1 MSDDAPVDPAPAGPA
16 PDRDAPVVVAV
27 DGSAGSD
34 HALEWALT
42 AARLRNAR
50 LRIVH
55 VRQYAMPLADGP
67 HMPTI
72 DHRPDADPVVERVRG
87 ALERRADLPPLTVEI
102 VEGAPGRDIAPLGD
116 EAQLLVLGSRG
127 RGGFASLLLGSNG
140 LACAR
145 EAACPVVV
153 VRPDEELTAGA
164 EPCVVLGLDP
174 LSPHDDTIGFAFVEA
189 ALRGAVLRVV
199 CAYPGPVLVYTSTG
213 DFVTSAEAD
222 AATAARYTELA
233 GEQLAPFQ
241 ERNPQVSVEKEVL
254 PGDAAG
260 LLVDASRE
268 AELVVVGRHQSRMP
282 LGRLMGSV
290 TNAVLLHA
298 KGAVAVVPPEH
309 R

>member
-1 MSDDAPVDPAPAGPA
+1 MSDDAPAGP
-16 PDRDAPVVVAV
+16 PVVVAV

-42 AARLRNAR
+42 AARLRQAP
-50 LRIVH
+50 LRIAH

-67 HMPTI
+67 YMPTI
-72 DHRPDADPVVERVRG
+72 DHRPDTDPVVERVRRG
-87 ALERRADLPPLTVEI
+87 LVGRADLPPLTVEI
-102 VEGAPGRDIAPLGD
+102 VEGAPGHEVPRLGD

-127 RGGFASLLLGSNG
+127 RGGFTSLLLGSNG
-140 LACAR
+140 LASAR
-145 EAACPVVV
+145 DASCPVVV
-153 VRPDEELTAGA
+153 VRPGEEAGA
-164 EPCVVLGLDP
+164 GAGPCVVLGLDA
-174 LSPHDDTIGFAFVEA
+174 LTPHEETIGFAFAEA

-199 CAYPGPVLVYTSTG
+199 CAYPGPVLVYTATG

-222 AATAARYTELA
+222 VASAEQYTRLAA
-233 GEQLAPFQ
+233 EQLAPFR
-241 ERNPQVSVEKEVL
+241 ERYPAVRVEKEVL

-268 AELVVVGRHQSRMP
+268 AGLVVVGRHRRGRS

-298 KGAVAVVPPEH
+298 KGAVAVVPPE
-309 R
+309 RR

>member
-1 MSDDAPVDPAPAGPA
+1 MSAEAPVE
-16 PDRDAPVVVAV
+16 PVVVAV
-27 DGSAGSD
+27 DGSVGSD

-42 AARLRNAR
+42 AARMRNAP
-50 LRIVH
+50 LRVVH

-67 HMPTI
+67 YMPTV
-72 DHRPDADPVVERVRG
+72 DHRLDADPIIDRTRR
-87 ALERRADLPPLTVEI
+87 ALERRPELPSLDFDV
-102 VEGAPGRDIAPLGD
+102 VEGGPGRDVPRLGD
-116 EAQLLVLGSRG
+116 GAQLLVLGSRG
-127 RGGFASLLLGSNG
+127 RGGFASLLLGSKG
-140 LACAR
+140 LAAAR

-153 VRPDEELTAGA
+153 VRPGEEIKAGA
-164 EPCVVLGLDP
+164 EPCVVLGLDV
-174 LSPHDDTIGFAFVEA
+174 LNPHEDTIGFAFAEA
-189 ALRGAVLRVV
+189 ALRGAALRVV
-199 CAYPGPVLVYTSTG
+199 CAYPGPVLVYTATG

-222 AATAARYTELA
+222 AATSARYTELA

-241 ERNPQVSVEKEVL
+241 ERYPAVGVEKEVL

-260 LLVDASRE
+260 LLVEASRD

-298 KGAVAVVPPEH
+298 KGAVAVVPPEP

>member
-1 MSDDAPVDPAPAGPA
+1 MRDEAPVEAVAAVDG
-16 PDRDAPVVVAV
+16 PVVVAV

-42 AARLRNAR
+42 AARLRNAP
-50 LRIVH
+50 LRVVH

-67 HMPTI
+67 YMPTI
-72 DHRPDADPVVERVRG
+72 DHRPDADPVVDRVRA
-87 ALERRADLPPLTVEI
+87 ALEGRADLPPLTVEV
-102 VEGAPGRDIAPLGD
+102 VEGTAGRDIPRLGD
-116 EAQLLVLGSRG
+116 EARLLVLGSRG
-127 RGGFASLLLGSNG
+127 RGGFTSLLLGSNG

-145 EAACPVVV
+145 DAACPVVV
-153 VRPDEELTAGA
+153 VRPDEELTSGA
-164 EPCVVLGLDP
+164 QPCVVLGLDA
-174 LSPHDDTIGFAFVEA
+174 LSPHDDTIGFAFAEA
-189 ALRGAVLRVV
+189 ALRGAALRVV
-199 CAYPGPVLVYTSTG
+199 CAYPGPVLVYTATG

-222 AATAARYTELA
+222 AATAAHCTELA

-241 ERNPQVSVEKEVL
+241 ERYPKVRVEREVL

-260 LLVDASRE
+260 LLVEASRE
-268 AELVVVGRHQSRMP
+268 AELVVVGRHQHRKP

-298 KGAVAVVPPEH
+298 KGAVAVVPPEP

>member
-1 MSDDAPVDPAPAGPA
+1 MSGDAPVE
-16 PDRDAPVVVAV
+16 PVVVAV

-42 AARLRNAR
+42 AARLRGAP

-72 DHRPDADPVVERVRG
+72 DHRLDADPVIDRTRR
-87 ALERRADLPPLTVEI
+87 ALERRPELPPMAFDV
-102 VEGAPGRDIAPLGD
+102 VEGTPGRDLPRLG
-116 EAQLLVLGSRG
+116 EAAQLLVVGSRG

-153 VRPDEELTAGA
+153 VRPGEEITAGA

-174 LSPHDDTIGFAFVEA
+174 LSPHDDTIGFAFAEA

-199 CAYPGPVLVYTSTG
+199 CAYPGPVLVYTATG

-222 AATAARYTELA
+222 TATAAQYTERA
-233 GEQLAPFQ
+233 GEQLAPFE
-241 ERNPQVSVEKEVL
+241 ERYPGVNVEKEVL

-260 LLVDASRE
+260 LVVDASRD

-298 KGAVAVVPPEH
+298 RGAVAVVPPES

>member
-1 MSDDAPVDPAPAGPA
+1 MSGDAPVE
-16 PDRDAPVVVAV
+16 PVVVAV

-42 AARLRNAR
+42 AARLRGTP

-72 DHRPDADPVVERVRG
+72 DHRLDADPVIDRTRR
-87 ALERRADLPPLTVEI
+87 ALERRPELPPLDFAV
-102 VEGAPGRDIAPLGD
+102 VEGAPGRDVPRLGD
-116 EAQLLVLGSRG
+116 GARLLVLGSRG
-127 RGGFASLLLGSNG
+127 RGGFASLLLGSKG
-140 LACAR
+140 LASAR

-153 VRPDEELTAGA
+153 VRPGDELTAGT
-164 EPCVVLGLDP
+164 EPCVVLGLDA
-174 LSPHDDTIGFAFVEA
+174 LSPHDETIGFAFAEA
-189 ALRGAVLRVV
+189 ALRGVALRVV
-199 CAYPGPVLVYTSTG
+199 CAYPGPVLVYTATG

-222 AATAARYTELA
+222 AATSARYTELA

-241 ERNPQVSVEKEVL
+241 ERYPQVNVEKEIL
-254 PGDAAG
+254 PGDAAA
-260 LLVDASRE
+260 LLVEASRD
-268 AELVVVGRHQSRMP
+268 AELVVVGRHQTRMP

-298 KGAVAVVPPEH
+298 RGAVAVVPLES

>member
-1 MSDDAPVDPAPAGPA
+1 MSDDAPVEPAAA
-16 PDRDAPVVVAV
+16 FDEPVVVAV

-42 AARLRNAR
+42 AARLRNAP

-55 VRQYAMPLADGP
+55 VRQYALPLADGP
-67 HMPTI
+67 YMPTI
-72 DHRPDADPVVERVRG
+72 DHRLDSDPVVERVRG
-87 ALERRADLPPLTVEI
+87 ALEGRANLPPLTVE
-102 VEGAPGRDIAPLGD
+102 VVDGAPGRDIAPLGD
-116 EAQLLVLGSRG
+116 EARLLVLGSRG
-127 RGGFASLLLGSNG
+127 RGGFTSLLLGSNG

-153 VRPDEELTAGA
+153 VRPGDGITAGA
-164 EPCVVLGLDP
+164 GPCVVLGLDV
-174 LSPHDDTIGFAFVEA
+174 LSPHEETIGFAFAEA
-189 ALRGAVLRVV
+189 DLRGAVLRVV
-199 CAYPGPVLVYTSTG
+199 CAYPGPVLVYTATG

-222 AATAARYTELA
+222 AATAAQYTELA
-233 GEQLAPFQ
+233 GRQLAPFQ
-241 ERNPQVSVEKEVL
+241 ERYPNVSVEREVL

-260 LLVDASRE
+260 ILVDASRE
-268 AELVVVGRHQSRMP
+268 ADLVVVGRHQSRRS

-298 KGAVAVVPPEH
+298 KGAVAVVPQKS

>member
-1 MSDDAPVDPAPAGPA
+1 MSDDAPVEPVAA
-16 PDRDAPVVVAV
+16 DRPVDGPVVVAV

-42 AARLRNAR
+42 AARLRDAP

-67 HMPTI
+67 YMPAI
-72 DHRPDADPVVERVRG
+72 DHRPDADPVVDRVRA
-87 ALERRADLPPLTVEI
+87 ALEGRAQLPPLTVE
-102 VEGAPGRDIAPLGD
+102 VMEGTPGRDIPRLGD
-116 EAQLLVLGSRG
+116 AARLLVLGSRG

-140 LACAR
+140 IACAR

-153 VRPDEELTAGA
+153 VRPDKELTAGA
-164 EPCVVLGLDP
+164 EPCVVLGLDA
-174 LSPHDDTIGFAFVEA
+174 LSPHAYTIGFAFAEA

-199 CAYPGPVLVYTSTG
+199 CAYPGPVLVYTATG

-222 AATAARYTELA
+222 AATAAQYTELA

-241 ERNPQVSVEKEVL
+241 ERYPHVRVEREVL

-268 AELVVVGRHQSRMP
+268 AELMVVGRHHSRRS

-298 KGAVAVVPPEH
+298 KGAVAVVPPEPH
-309 R
+309 

>member
-1 MSDDAPVDPAPAGPA
+1 MSDTAPVE
-16 PDRDAPVVVAV
+16 PVVVAV

-42 AARLRNAR
+42 AARLRRAP

-67 HMPTI
+67 HMPAI
-72 DHRPDADPVVERVRG
+72 DHRREADPVIDRTRRS
-87 ALERRADLPPLTVEI
+87 LERRPELPSLSFEV
-102 VEGAPGRDIAPLGD
+102 VEGAPGRDIPKLGD
-116 EAQLLVLGSRG
+116 GAQLLVIGSRG
-127 RGGFASLLLGSNG
+127 RGGFTSLLLGSNG

-145 EAACPVVV
+145 DAACPVVV
-153 VRPDEELTAGA
+153 VRPGDEPMAGA
-164 EPCVVLGLDP
+164 EPCVVLGLDA
-174 LSPHDDTIGFAFVEA
+174 LSPHGETIGFAFAEA

-199 CAYPGPVLVYTSTG
+199 CAYPGPVLVYTATG

-222 AATAARYTELA
+222 AATAAQYTELA

-241 ERNPQVSVEKEVL
+241 ERYPKVRVEREVL

-260 LLVDASRE
+260 SLVDASRD
-268 AELVVVGRHQSRMP
+268 AELVVVGRHRSRMP

-298 KGAVAVVPPEH
+298 RGAVAVVPPAS

>member
-1 MSDDAPVDPAPAGPA
+1 MSDTAPVE
-16 PDRDAPVVVAV
+16 PVVVAV

-42 AARLRNAR
+42 AARLRRAP

-67 HMPTI
+67 HMPPV
-72 DHRPDADPVVERVRG
+72 DHRREADPVIDRTRRF
-87 ALERRADLPPLTVEI
+87 LERRPELPSLSFEV
-102 VEGAPGRDIAPLGD
+102 VEGSPGRDIPRLG
-116 EAQLLVLGSRG
+116 EGAQLLVIGSRG
-127 RGGFASLLLGSNG
+127 RGGFTSLLLGSNG

-145 EAACPVVV
+145 DAVCPVVV
-153 VRPDEELTAGA
+153 VRPGDEPMAGA

-174 LSPHDDTIGFAFVEA
+174 LSPHDETIGFAFAEA

-199 CAYPGPVLVYTSTG
+199 CAYPGPVLVYTATG

-222 AATAARYTELA
+222 AATSAQYTELA

-241 ERNPQVSVEKEVL
+241 ERYPKVSVEKEVL

-260 LLVDASRE
+260 SLVDASRD
-268 AELVVVGRHQSRMP
+268 AELVVVGRHRSRMP

-298 KGAVAVVPPEH
+298 RGAVAVVPPAS

>member
-1 MSDDAPVDPAPAGPA
+1 MSDASPIESAAAGEE
-16 PDRDAPVVVAV
+16 PVVVAV

-34 HALEWALT
+34 HALEWALS
-42 AARLRNAR
+42 AARLRHAP
-50 LRIVH
+50 LRVVH

-67 HMPTI
+67 YMPTV

-87 ALERRADLPPLTVEI
+87 ALEGRTDLPALTVEV
-102 VEGAPGRDIAPLGD
+102 VEGAPRREIPRLG
-116 EAQLLVLGSRG
+116 EGARLLVLGSRG

-153 VRPDEELTAGA
+153 VRPDEELTATT
-164 EPCVVLGLDP
+164 EKRVVLGLDA
-174 LSPHDDTIGFAFVEA
+174 LGPHEETIGFAFAEA
-189 ALRGAVLRVV
+189 ALRGAALRVV
-199 CAYPGPVLVYTSTG
+199 CAYPGPVLVYTATG

-222 AATAARYTELA
+222 AASAAQYTELA
-233 GEQLAPFQ
+233 GRQLAPFQ
-241 ERNPQVSVEKEVL
+241 ERYPKVSVEREVL

-260 LLVDASRE
+260 LLVEASRE
-268 AELVVVGRHQSRMP
+268 AQLVVVGRHQSRMP

-298 KGAVAVVPPEH
+298 KGAVAVVPPEP